1 MKRFHV
7 AVAYSAMLG
16 ALLAPVAFAADLTGH
31 WVASRPGRNG
41 QPQETSI
48 WIKANGDAFT
58 GYMNAGRDGNVAI
71 VNGKVTGDQISFTTV
86 TEVYG
91 VERRQE
97 YTGSITADGLVL
109 HPPAGGG
116 RGPVGPG
123 GPGAGARGANAPGGG
138 GNAAAG
144 RGFGGRGGPQPD
156 LVAKRVSTET
166 PPPMPEKIELGA
178 MKEVKSNGLAKTPPM
193 GWNSWNKFRNQVSD
207 KLVRETADGM
217 VRSGMKDAGYIYL
230 NIDDTWE
237 AGRDPQG
244 NILTNDRFPD
254 MKGMIAY
261 VHSKGLKFGIYSSPG
276 PTTCAGYTG
285 SFQHEEQDA
294 KTYAAWGVDYL
305 KYDWCSAGSV
315 YKSSSMPAAYA
326 KMGQA
331 LLDSGRPIVYS
342 LCQYGVMNVQDWGA
356 KAGGNSWRTTGDI
369 RDAWQSMSDI
379 GFDKQQPYQDDSGP
393 GHWNDPDMLEIGNG
407 AMSDTEY
414 RTHMSLWSLLA
425 APLLAGN
432 DLRDIPA
439 NIFAILANKEVI
451 AIDQDKLG
459 KQARR
464 ESKNGDLEIWTR
476 PLEHGA
482 YAVGLFNR
490 GGDAAKMTLQASD
503 LKIKKMSKIRDL
515 WAHTDDDAGAEFS
528 ANVPSHGVVMLR
540 VEGK

>member
-7 AVAYSAMLG
+7 AVLG
-16 ALLAPVAFAADLTGH
+16 GLLCAAIALAAFAADLTGH
-31 WVASRPGRNG
+31 WVASQTGRNG

-48 WIKANGDAFT
+48 WIKANGDSFT
-58 GYMNAGRDGNVAI
+58 GYMNNGRGGDI
-71 VNGKVTGDQISFTTV
+71 PIIDGKVSGDQITFTTV
-86 TEVYG
+86 TDNYG
-91 VERRQE
+91 EERRQE
-97 YTGSITADGLVL
+97 YTGAITADGLVI

-116 RGPVGPG
+116 RG
-123 GPGAGARGANAPGGG
+123 A
-138 GNAAAG
+138 
-144 RGFGGRGGPQPD
+144 GGRGGPPRD
-156 LVAKRVSTET
+156 LAAKRVSAET
-166 PPPMPEKIELGA
+166 PPPMKEKIDLGA
-178 MKEVKSNGLAKTPPM
+178 MKEVKYNGLAKTPPM
-193 GWNSWNKFRNQVSD
+193 GWNSWNKFKNQVSD

-217 VRSGMKDAGYIYL
+217 VRNGLKDAGYIYL

-237 AGRDPQG
+237 GASRDPQG
-244 NILTNDRFPD
+244 NITTNERFPD
-254 MKGMIAY
+254 MKRMIDY

-276 PTTCAGYTG
+276 PTTCAGYLG

-305 KYDWCSAGSV
+305 KYDWCSATAV
-315 YKSSSMPAAYA
+315 YKLSTMPAVYA

-342 LCQYGVMNVQDWGA
+342 LCEYGQMHVENWGA

-379 GFDKQQPYQDDSGP
+379 GFDRQQQYQDASGP
-393 GHWNDPDMLEIGNG
+393 GRWNDPDMLEIGNG
-407 AMSDTEY
+407 AMTDAEY

-432 DLRDIPA
+432 DLRDVPA
-439 NIFAILANKEVI
+439 NILDILTNKEVI
-451 AIDQDKLG
+451 AVNQDKLG

-464 ESKNGDLEIWTR
+464 ASKNGDLEIWTR
-476 PLEHGA
+476 PIEHGA

-490 GGDAAKMTLQASD
+490 GGDAAKMTLNASD
-503 LKIKKMSKIRDL
+503 LNIKKMSKVRDL
-515 WAHTDDDAGAEFS
+515 WAHKDEAAGTAFS
-528 ANVPSHGVVMLR
+528 ANVASHGVMMLR

>member
-7 AVAYSAMLG
+7 AIAISALF
-16 ALLAPVAFAADLTGH
+16 AQAAVAADLTGH
-31 WVASRPGRNG
+31 WVASQPGRNG
-41 QPQETSI
+41 QPQETSF
-48 WIKANGDAFT
+48 WIKANGDTFT
-58 GYMNAGRDGNVAI
+58 GYMSSRNGAIPI
-71 VNGKVTGDQISFTTV
+71 VNGKVAGDQITFTSV
-86 TEVYG
+86 TDVYG
-91 VERRQE
+91 EERRQD
-97 YTGSITADGLVL
+97 YTGSVTADGLVI

-116 RGPVGPG
+116 RGPG
-123 GPGAGARGANAPGGG
+123 GPGAP
-138 GNAAAG
+138 
-144 RGFGGRGGPQPD
+144 GRGGPPRD
-156 LVAKRVSTET
+156 LVAKHVSSEI

-207 KLVRETADGM
+207 KLVREVADGM
-217 VRSGMKDAGYIYL
+217 VRNGFKDAGYVYL
-230 NIDDTWE
+230 NVDDTWE
-237 AGRDPQG
+237 AGRDAQG
-244 NILTNDRFPD
+244 NILTNERFPD

-276 PTTCAGYTG
+276 PTTCAGYAG

-342 LCQYGVMNVQDWGA
+342 LCQYGVMNVQNWGA
-356 KAGGNSWRTTGDI
+356 KAGGNLWRTTGDI
-369 RDAWQSMSDI
+369 RDQWQSMSDI
-379 GFDKQQPYQDDSGP
+379 GFDKQQQYEDASGP

-407 AMSDTEY
+407 AMTATEY

-432 DLRDIPA
+432 DLREVPADI
-439 NIFAILANKEVI
+439 LETLLNKEVI
-451 AIDQDKLG
+451 AVDQDKLG

-464 ESKNGDLEIWTR
+464 VSKNGDLEIWTR
-476 PLEHGA
+476 PLDHGA

-490 GGDAAKMTLQASD
+490 GGDAAKMTLNASD
-503 LKIKKMSKIRDL
+503 LKIKKMSKVRDL
-515 WAHTDDDAGAEFS
+515 WAHQDQPAGAEFS
-528 ANVPSHGVVMLR
+528 ANVASHGVVMLR
-540 VEGK
+540 IEGK